1 MDKKKEIQRRFGQ
14 RMTDAQYMSLGY
26 ALDELENYLIEKACN
41 VLNEISGLPLH
52 YEEYLQYQNEYIE
65 TFRTKMKE

>member
-26 ALDELENYLIEKACN
+26 ALDELEKYLIEKACN

-52 YEEYLQYQNEYIE
+52 CQLHPPKGWCL
-65 TFRTKMKE
+65 TLHL